1 MVSIINFFMGNKLTI
16 KKIGFE
22 DIQYVLKHKKNQYA
36 LINTLDITDQTC
48 LIPGTVSVKDEEFM
62 INKHLNKN
70 ISIVIYGKN
79 ANDVSIFKKYE
90 QLLTLGFTSVYVY
103 TGGLFEWL
111 LLQDIYGND
120 EFPTTSYEL
129 DILKY
134 RTEPVLQSSLS
145 LENID

>member
-1 MVSIINFFMGNKLTI
+1 MGNKLTI